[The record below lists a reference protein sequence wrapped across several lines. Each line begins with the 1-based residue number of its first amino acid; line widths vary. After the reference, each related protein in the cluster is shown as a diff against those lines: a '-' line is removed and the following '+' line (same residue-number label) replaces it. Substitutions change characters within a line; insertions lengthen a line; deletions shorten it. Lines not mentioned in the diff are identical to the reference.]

1 MSNICRDTVCDS
13 GGGGEFIGF
22 KISRLICT
30 IKVFCFHVT
39 VRIVTIPVYV
49 LARFVGSV

>member
-13 GGGGEFIGF
+13 EGGGGGEFIGF

-39 VRIVTIPVYV
+39 V
-49 LARFVGSV
+49 